1 MELAQRVREATRYAA
16 EYPITIAVMGCRVN
30 GPGETDHADLGLWC
44 GPNFVNLKRGGT
56 SLGAFSYEEVIPRL
70 KAELDALIAA
80 RTSKWSTVIAACY
93 ARACRATVG
102 STGWQARP
110 LSLGMAQRY
119 RTAR

>member
-1 MELAQRVREATRYAA
+1 MENEAFVELAQRVREATRYAA

-80 RTSKWSTVIAACY
+80 RSKAS
-93 ARACRATVG
+93 
-102 STGWQARP
+102 
-110 LSLGMAQRY
+110 
-119 RTAR
+119 